1 MPKEPR
7 RSNNQRLLP
16 IPTVGSA
23 RRQPP
28 IMQEHTTKKGPT
40 PENNSAGVNAPMLGG
55 VGHLGNPQSRVH
67 PTIIASTHQNDKT
80 GMNYLSRGG
89 VGNPISQQ
97 EKSTRIVS
105 NNENNIGVN
114 YLSRGGVGN
123 PINTQDNSTRM
134 VSNYENNT
142 SMGLNVPSLGVIIR
156 PQTPQ
161 GHGANVVSTPE
172 NNTTTDAPVVGTANI
187 AIRMAREN
195 HVAEIQPPIV
205 NALMSS
211 G

>member
-105 NNENNIGVN
+105 NNENNIG
-114 YLSRGGVGN
+114 
-123 PINTQDNSTRM
+123 
-134 VSNYENNT
+134 
-142 SMGLNVPSLGVIIR
+142 LNVPSLGVIIR